1 MPFAAIPPPLP
12 APPVVERQA
21 PALQPYLGTIGWTP
35 PVTGTGG
42 PLVAVLDTGI
52 DGTHPALRE
61 AVAIRTSR
69 SFTADSNPF
78 DDSEGHG
85 THVAG
90 IIAARS
96 TDSGVVGV
104 SGSRLLVVKVA
115 DTTGQAG
122 TSALVRGIRYA
133 KARGARIINISFG
146 GGGYSPPE
154 QEAIDAAVS
163 RGVLVIAAAGNS
175 GRARRE
181 FPGAYR
187 HVLAV
192 AAVDDAGRPIPTS
205 TSGQQI
211 ALAAPGADILSTT
224 PGGYG
229 RLSGTSMA
237 AAVVT
242 GVAAR
247 VWAARPSLTA
257 AQVATIL
264 ETSATDL
271 GDPGRDPGTGA
282 GLVNLARALAAPTPV
297 RDSAEPNDDPRQ
309 AARTRPALGGTGTGA
324 GVVRGQVGPW
334 RDPRDDYR
342 VTIGAGERI
351 TVTLTGPQNADLD
364 LRLWRPGTPGYRSNA
379 RFARTWLAAASI
391 GAASSERLRFTATT
405 PGVHTVEVVAA
416 RGSGPYTLR
425 VLREPVTQG
434 STTGFPLGLGPSDSP
449 R

>member
-1 MPFAAIPPPLP
+1 MPLTATPPPLP
-12 APPVVERQA
+12 PSPAVQRQSS
-21 PALQPYLGTIGWTP
+21 LQPHLGLISWTAP
-35 PVTGTGG
+35 GAVNEG

-69 SFTADSNPF
+69 SFTSDGNPF
-78 DDSEGHG
+78 DDTEGHG

-90 IIAARS
+90 IIGAR
-96 TDSGVVGV
+96 DAGSGVVGV
-104 SGSRLLVVKVA
+104 SASRMLIVKVA
-115 DTTGQAG
+115 DTTGRAS
-122 TSALVRGIRYA
+122 TSTLVRGIRYA
-133 KARGARIINISFG
+133 TARGARIINISFG
-146 GGGYSPPE
+146 GGGYSPLE
-154 QEAIDAAVS
+154 QEAIDAAAAK
-163 RGVLVIAAAGNS
+163 GVLVIAAAGNS

-192 AAVDDAGRPIPTS
+192 AAVDATGRPITTS
-205 TSGQQI
+205 TSGQQV
-211 ALAAPGADILSTT
+211 ALSAPGADVLSTA

-237 AAVVT
+237 AAVVS

-257 AQVATIL
+257 TQVARIL
-264 ETSATDL
+264 EDSATDL

-282 GLVNLARALAAPTPV
+282 GMVDLARALTAPTPV

-309 AARTRPALGGTGTGA
+309 AARTRPVLAGTGPGA
-324 GVVRGQVGPW
+324 GLARGHVGPW

-342 VTIGAGERI
+342 VTIGAGERV
-351 TVTLTGPQNADLD
+351 TVTLTGPPGTDLD
-364 LRLWRPGTPGYRSNA
+364 LRMWRPGTPGYRPNA

-391 GAASSERLRFTATT
+391 GPGATERLRFTATT
-405 PGVHTVEVVAA
+405 GGVHTVEVLAA
-416 RGSGPYTLR
+416 RGSGTYTLR
-425 VLREPVTQG
+425 VVRERVSPA
-434 STTGFPLGLGPSDSP
+434 STTGFPLSRTASSSRG
-449 R
+449 